1 MPRLSADTI
10 KQGLLHP
17 DVDARFAALHYFA
30 EAHSPDPS
38 VMPVVIDALDRYG
51 RTSAFRFLYPI
62 TLLTQSEATVRWA
75 VEELTGRSGRPAMG
89 RDYLG
94 MIARLLCH
102 ADPRLVRPHQP
113 DLQTAPAFGPEDRTR
128 LARRVRN
135 LSRDG
140 DALWRE
146 LEAVCEEGKDK
157 HYIGDIRWV
166 EGLDLVEEL
175 ARQGERHAGRA
186 MELLATGVE
195 NYEGHPLAWLEPLA
209 VRLAGELRHEPA
221 VPLIVKKLHEDAE
234 VLSEQCQ
241 YALVK
246 IGTDAAVRAVSD
258 AYPAADWHFRLYAT
272 GVLGRVHGDLAVR
285 AGTELLESEPDPDL
299 QVWLAESLVE
309 QLSTEGN
316 DAAYRMVRDDPDL
329 LELRDQLVAG
339 CALTG
344 QEYPEL
350 EEWKKERAE
359 DNRPKPF
366 MFSGPTALPTVPP
379 VNRVPPLRTVLPPA
393 PVHRAGQKV
402 GRNDPCPCG
411 SGKKFKKCCLSKADG
426 GGA

>member
-10 KQGLLHP
+10 KQGLLHS
-17 DVDARFAALHYFA
+17 DVDVRFAALHYFA

-38 VMPVVIDALDRYG
+38 VMQVVIDALDRYG
-51 RTSAFRFLYPI
+51 RTTAFRFLNPI
-62 TLLTQSEATVRWA
+62 TLLTQSQSTVRWA
-75 VEELTGRSGRPAMG
+75 VEELTGRSGRPATD

-94 MIARLLCH
+94 IIARLLCH
-102 ADPRLVRPHQP
+102 ADPRLVLPHQT
-113 DLQTAPAFGPEDRTR
+113 DLQTAPAFGPEFRTH
-128 LARRVRN
+128 LARRIRN

-140 DALWRE
+140 DTLWRE

-157 HYIGDIRWV
+157 QYLGDVRWT

-186 MELLATGVE
+186 MELLAVEIE
-195 NYEGHPLAWLEPLA
+195 NYEGHPLAWLEPLI

-221 VPLIVKKLHEDAE
+221 VPLIVKKLHEDGD
-234 VLSEQCQ
+234 VLNEQCQ

-246 IGTDAAVRAVSD
+246 IGTDAVIQAVGD
-258 AYPAADWHFRLYAT
+258 AYPAAEWHFRLYAS
-272 GVLGRVHGDLAVR
+272 GVLGGVHSDLAVR
-285 AGTELLESEPDPDL
+285 VGTGLLKSEPDLDL
-299 QVWLAESLVE
+299 QVWLAQALVD

-316 DAAYRMVRDDPDL
+316 DAACRTLRDDPDL
-329 LELRDQLVAG
+329 RELRDKLIAA

-344 QEYPEL
+344 QSYPEL
-350 EEWKKERAE
+350 EEWRKERE
-359 DNRPKPF
+359 DESRRKPF
-366 MFSGPTALPTVPP
+366 MFGGPALPPAPP
-379 VNRVPPLRTVLPPA
+379 AARVPSPPRVLPPA
-393 PVHRAGQKV
+393 PVQRAGQKV